1 MDKPLKSSTDK
12 QPDSATGTKKP
23 VKKLVKDIFNIGG
36 KPRERAQTIR
46 WLLANQTSSGG
57 FSGRLNKD
65 PDACYCFWC
74 GGALKVRGDLV
85 LKGLQ
90 ES

>member
-1 MDKPLKSSTDK
+1 MLPLQSFEGGYGQAPYGEALGGTTYTAIAALHLL
-12 QPDSATGTKKP
+12 PDGAPLT
-23 VKKLVKDIFNIGG
+23 
-36 KPRERAQTIR
+36 PRERAQTIR

-74 GGALKVRGDLV
+74 GGALKVG
-85 LKGLQ
+85 
-90 ES
+90 